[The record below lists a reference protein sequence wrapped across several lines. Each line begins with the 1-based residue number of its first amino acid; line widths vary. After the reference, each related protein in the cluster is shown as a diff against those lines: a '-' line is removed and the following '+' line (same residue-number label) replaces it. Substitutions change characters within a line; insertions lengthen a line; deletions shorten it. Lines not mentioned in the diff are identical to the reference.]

1 MKTLLMAIAI
11 VRKNDSLLLRKTD
24 PDRNPYQQPWALFG
38 GKIEG
43 DGDITTLLNK
53 ELEER
58 WSFTVIIDERLWWDE
73 DIKLDHDGEEKR
85 FVYIDALCRVE
96 SGEPS
101 PLNPNEELKW
111 VKISDLGNYELNPP
125 TQNVLNRLNY
135 V

>member
-1 MKTLLMAIAI
+1 MAIAI

-111 VKISDLGNYELNPP
+111 VKVSDLGNYELNPP

>member
-1 MKTLLMAIAI
+1 MAIAI

>member
-1 MKTLLMAIAI
+1 MAIAI

-58 WSFTVIIDERLWWDE
+58 WSFTVKIDERLWWDE
-73 DIKLDHDGEEKR
+73 DIKVDHDGEEKR

>member
-1 MKTLLMAIAI
+1 MAIAI

-38 GKIEG
+38 GKIKG
-43 DGDITTLLNK
+43 AGDITTLLNK
-53 ELEER
+53 ELKER
-58 WSFTVIIDERLWWDE
+58 WRFTVKIDERLWWDE

-101 PLNPNEELKW
+101 PLNPIEELKW

-125 TQNVLNRLNY
+125 THNVLNRLKY